1 MFASV
6 MKATGLGSKEEAK
19 RVADQILPRAQQS
32 LLGFKGLLFL
42 LDDKAGKGMSI
53 VFYESEE
60 VARASGEAR
69 DRLIKEGASKMGAS
83 ISSREGYEVLL
94 ASGVA
99 ELIQA

>member
-6 MKATGLGSKEEAK
+6 VTGTGLGSKEEAK
-19 RVADQILPRAQQS
+19 RVIDQILPRAQS
-32 LLGFKGLLFL
+32 LPGFKGLLFL
-42 LDDKAGKGMSI
+42 LDDKAGKATTI

-60 VARASGEAR
+60 VARASVEAR
-69 DRLIKEGASKMGAS
+69 DRLIKEGASEMGAS
-83 ISSREGYEVLL
+83 VSSREGYEVVL